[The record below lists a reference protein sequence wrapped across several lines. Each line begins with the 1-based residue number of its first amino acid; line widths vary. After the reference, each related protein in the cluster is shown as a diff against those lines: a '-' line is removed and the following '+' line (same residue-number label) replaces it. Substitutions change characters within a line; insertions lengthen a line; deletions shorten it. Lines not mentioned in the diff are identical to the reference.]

1 MGAEERA
8 QNLFIRY
15 SGVLLK
21 TASNGS
27 FFMDITDFRDL
38 GTIRAKSAEN
48 VKFKKRYLLEE
59 VVPLL
64 KDLEKSNIKTH
75 LEYFISFHN
84 QSRIAGAHRDSVN
97 LGDPLNGRAS
107 GADDNGSGIITI
119 LEVLPVLLGSRGDLE
134 GKAENTIEFH

>member
-38 GTIRAKSAEN
+38 GAIRAKSAEN

-59 VVPLL
+59 VAPLL

-75 LEYFISFHN
+75 LEYFTSFHN
-84 QSRIAGAHRDSVN
+84 QSRSTLHIPR
-97 LGDPLNGRAS
+97 NGCW
-107 GADDNGSGIITI
+107 
-119 LEVLPVLLGSRGDLE
+119 VLLMIRARKPMLIDTESLYGRSLMRGPRTASL
-134 GKAENTIEFH
+134 

>member
-38 GTIRAKSAEN
+38 GTIRAKSAED
-48 VKFKKRYLLEE
+48 VKFKSVTFKEE
-59 VVPLL
+59 VALLL
-64 KDLEKSNIKTH
+64 KDLEMSDIKTH
-75 LEYFISFHN
+75 LEYFTSFHN
-84 QSRIAGAHRDSVN
+84 RYYEWEYGTHSSKW
-97 LGDPLNGRAS
+97 
-107 GADDNGSGIITI
+107 
-119 LEVLPVLLGSRGDLE
+119 LLGLVNDT
-134 GKAENTIEFH
+134 GKETNAN